1 MKFHDRS
8 ETSIWPSKRKTC
20 KYALDLFYE
29 IGFGG
34 VVMGAFKY
42 TITIESDTPP
52 QVMLGQNI
60 GGGIVK
66 ELKQVEVD
74 LVSAAHLAQKYNLST
89 TTIRERLVS
98 INQGTQ
104 GKALY
109 NPRLAHDVLTSKN
122 KRGRP
127 RAN

>member
-1 MKFHDRS
+1 MAAYLIKVEADN
-8 ETSIWPSKRKTC
+8 
-20 KYALDLFYE
+20 
-29 IGFGG
+29 
-34 VVMGAFKY
+34 
-42 TITIESDTPP
+42 PP
-52 QVMLGQNI
+52 QIMLGQNI

-66 ELKQVEVD
+66 ELKEVEVE
-74 LVSAAHLAQKYNLST
+74 LVSASHLAQKYNLSA
-89 TTIRERLVS
+89 TTIREKLAP

-109 NPRLAHDVLTSKN
+109 DPRLAHDLLTTKN

>member
-1 MKFHDRS
+1 MAAYLIKV
-8 ETSIWPSKRKTC
+8 E
-20 KYALDLFYE
+20 A
-29 IGFGG
+29 
-34 VVMGAFKY
+34 
-42 TITIESDTPP
+42 DTPL
-52 QVMLGQNI
+52 QIVLGQNI

-66 ELKQVEVD
+66 ELKEVEVE
-74 LVSAAHLAQKYNLST
+74 LVSATHLAQKYNLST
-89 TTIRERLVS
+89 TTIRDRLVS

-109 NPRLAHDVLTSKN
+109 NPRLAHDLLTAKH

>member
-1 MKFHDRS
+1 MAAYLIKV
-8 ETSIWPSKRKTC
+8 E
-20 KYALDLFYE
+20 A
-29 IGFGG
+29 
-34 VVMGAFKY
+34 
-42 TITIESDTPP
+42 DTPP
-52 QVMLGQNI
+52 QIMLGQNI

-66 ELKQVEVD
+66 ELKEVEVE
-74 LVSAAHLAQKYNLST
+74 LVSASQLAEKYNLSA
-89 TTIRERLVS
+89 TTIRDRLVS

-109 NPRLAHDVLTSKN
+109 NPRLARDLLTTKN

>member
-1 MKFHDRS
+1 M
-8 ETSIWPSKRKTC
+8 I
-20 KYALDLFYE
+20 
-29 IGFGG
+29 
-34 VVMGAFKY
+34 GAFKY
-42 TITIESDTPP
+42 TITIEADAPP

-66 ELKQVEVD
+66 ELREVEVD
-74 LVSAAHLAQKYNLST
+74 LVSASHLTQKYNLST

-109 NPRLAHDVLTSKN
+109 NPKLAHSILTQKN
-122 KRGRP
+122 RRGRP

>member
-1 MKFHDRS
+1 MAAYLIKVEADN
-8 ETSIWPSKRKTC
+8 
-20 KYALDLFYE
+20 
-29 IGFGG
+29 
-34 VVMGAFKY
+34 
-42 TITIESDTPP
+42 PP
-52 QVMLGQNI
+52 QIMLGQNI

-66 ELKQVEVD
+66 ALKEVAVE
-74 LVSAAHLAQKYNLST
+74 LVSASHLAQKYNLSA
-89 TTIRERLVS
+89 TTIREKLAP

-109 NPRLAHDVLTSKN
+109 DPRLAHDLLTTKN

>member
-1 MKFHDRS
+1 MAAYLIKVEADN
-8 ETSIWPSKRKTC
+8 
-20 KYALDLFYE
+20 
-29 IGFGG
+29 
-34 VVMGAFKY
+34 
-42 TITIESDTPP
+42 PP
-52 QVMLGQNI
+52 QIMLGQNI

-66 ELKQVEVD
+66 ELKEVEVE
-74 LVSAAHLAQKYNLST
+74 LVSASHLAQKYNLSVI
-89 TTIRERLVS
+89 TIREKLAP

-109 NPRLAHDVLTSKN
+109 DPRLAHDLLTTKN

>member
-1 MKFHDRS
+1 MAAYLIKV
-8 ETSIWPSKRKTC
+8 E
-20 KYALDLFYE
+20 A
-29 IGFGG
+29 
-34 VVMGAFKY
+34 
-42 TITIESDTPP
+42 DTPL
-52 QVMLGQNI
+52 QIVLGQNI

-66 ELKQVEVD
+66 ELKEVEVELE

-89 TTIRERLVS
+89 TTIRDRLVS

-109 NPRLAHDVLTSKN
+109 NPRLAHDLLTTKN